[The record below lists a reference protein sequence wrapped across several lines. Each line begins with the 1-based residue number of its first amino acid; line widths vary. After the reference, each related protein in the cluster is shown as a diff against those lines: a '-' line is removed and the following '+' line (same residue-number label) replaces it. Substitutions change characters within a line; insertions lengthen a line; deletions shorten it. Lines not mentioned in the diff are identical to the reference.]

1 NTSTD
6 HKMYIFQ
13 FMFMINTDTD
23 PPKKTKIYFNSNRI
37 DSGNSSTIKKLEDYG
52 EYYSNGY
59 MIFTTKEYVSTVGVY
74 ILNYIDGTLTYK
86 NAVDIVQ
93 SSPNQSFIY
102 YIDSKTPFDVWNDE
116 EIKR

>member
-1 NTSTD
+1 
-6 HKMYIFQ
+6 MYIFQ